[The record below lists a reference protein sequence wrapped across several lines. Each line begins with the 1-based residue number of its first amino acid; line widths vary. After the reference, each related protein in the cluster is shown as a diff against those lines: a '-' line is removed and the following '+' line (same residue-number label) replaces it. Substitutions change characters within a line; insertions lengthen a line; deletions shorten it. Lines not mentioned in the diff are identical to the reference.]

1 MLEEYWRECVVLLVM
16 LDVRLEKVF
25 VAVVVVMVRGLASSD
40 DVGLTRLRAEL
51 ARRVRLKIV
60 RADMVECKGSVG
72 DVYICRKYAVEARL
86 TMS

>member
-1 MLEEYWRECVVLLVM
+1 MLEEYWRESVVLLVM

-25 VAVVVVMVRGLASSD
+25 VAVVVVRGLASSD